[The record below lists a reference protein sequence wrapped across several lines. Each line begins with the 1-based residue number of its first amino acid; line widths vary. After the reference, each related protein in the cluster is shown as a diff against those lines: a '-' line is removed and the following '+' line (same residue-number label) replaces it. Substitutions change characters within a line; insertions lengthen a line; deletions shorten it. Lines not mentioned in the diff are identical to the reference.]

1 LKSLLLSVIAAY
13 RYIVSPMLG
22 ANCRFAPSCS
32 EYAAEAITRHGSL
45 RGGWLSMRRVLRCH
59 PWHAGRLRSGAL
71 STECVPTASRP
82 LQ

>member
-1 LKSLLLSVIAAY
+1 MKSLLLSVIAAY

-59 PWHAGRLRSGAL
+59 PWHAGGYDP
-71 STECVPTASRP
+71 VP
-82 LQ
+82 

>member
-59 PWHAGRLRSGAL
+59 PWHAGGYDP
-71 STECVPTASRP
+71 VP
-82 LQ
+82 